1 MDFAPTEQP
10 DEIPKLPP
18 AEQPAGPPAYVA
30 AVQPVTPG
38 SRRSRSLIAG
48 AIIAGAI
55 GLAAIAIAVASP
67 GTPTVAAPA
76 AANARGV
83 LLGADT
89 GTWTPPGG
97 GTAAAPDVPGMMGGD
112 DSGAIGPSGFG
123 PSGFG
128 PGGFGSGGMGR
139 GGRLGGGGM
148 LASISI
154 TAINGTKLS
163 LSTADGWTRTIDA
176 AGATIT
182 KAGQTVDLSTLKVGD
197 SIVFDQSRQTDGTF
211 KITAIQVVLPHA
223 DGTVKSV
230 GDTSVTITQRD
241 KTDKVVTL
249 TGSTTYQLVG
259 LASKP
264 AASTKAALTVGAQ
277 VDAEGTTASDGSFTA
292 SLVTIRAAEAGGTVT
307 AKSATTITVATRG
320 GTPLTIVVDA
330 GTTYLVAGT
339 TAPTLSNVAVGSIVI
354 AEGTRNTDG
363 TFSAKVVRAFSA
375 SSGFGQGMMPG
386 TRGDRA
392 MPWGPGRLAPQPSP
406 TPAGTTN

>member
-10 DEIPKLPP
+10 DELPEGPP
-18 AEQPAGPPAYVA
+18 AEQPAAPPAYVA
-30 AVQPVTPG
+30 AVQPVTPP

-55 GLAAIAIAVASP
+55 GIAAVAIVVASP

-89 GTWTPPGG
+89 GTWTPPSGG
-97 GTAAAPDVPGMMGGD
+97 AAAAPDVPGMMGG
-112 DSGAIGPSGFG
+112 GFG
-123 PSGFG
+123 PSDSG
-128 PGGFGSGGMGR
+128 PGAMGPGGMGR

-148 LASISI
+148 FASISI
-154 TAINGTKLS
+154 TAIDGTKLS
-163 LSTADGWTRTIDA
+163 LSTADGWTRTVDA

-182 KAGQTVDLSTLKVGD
+182 KAGQTVDFSTLKAGD

-223 DGTVKSV
+223 DGTVKVV
-230 GDTSVTITQRD
+230 GDTSVTLTQRD
-241 KTDKVVTL
+241 GTDKVVTL
-249 TGSTTYQLVG
+249 TGSTTYQLFG

-264 AASTKAALTVGAQ
+264 SASTKAALTVGDQ
-277 VDAEGTTASDGSFTA
+277 VDAQGTTASDGSFTA

-307 AKSATTITVATRG
+307 AKSGTSITVTTRG
-320 GTPLTIVVDA
+320 GTPLTINVDA
-330 GTTYLVAGT
+330 STTYLVAGT
-339 TAPTLSNVAVGSIVI
+339 TAPTLSNIAVGSIVI
-354 AEGTRNTDG
+354 AEGTRNTAG
-363 TFSAKVVRAFSA
+363 TFSATTVRAFA
-375 SSGFGQGMMPG
+375 AGSGVGPGMMPG
-386 TRGDRA
+386 MRGGRG
-392 MPWGPGRLAPQPSP
+392 MPWGPGRPAPQPTP

>member
-10 DEIPKLPP
+10 DELPEGP
-18 AEQPAGPPAYVA
+18 RAEQPAAPPAPPAYVA
-30 AVQPVTPG
+30 PVQPVTPP

-55 GLAAIAIAVASP
+55 GIAAVAIVVASP

-89 GTWTPPGG
+89 GTWTPPSGG
-97 GTAAAPDVPGMMGGD
+97 AAAAPDVPGMMGG
-112 DSGAIGPSGFG
+112 GFG
-123 PSGFG
+123 PSDSG
-128 PGGFGSGGMGR
+128 PGAMGPGGMGR

-148 LASISI
+148 FASISI
-154 TAINGTKLS
+154 TAIDGTKLS
-163 LSTADGWTRTIDA
+163 LSTADGWTRTVDA

-182 KAGQTVDLSTLKVGD
+182 KAGQTVDFSTLKAGD

-223 DGTVKSV
+223 DGTVKVV
-230 GDTSVTITQRD
+230 GDTSVTLTQRD
-241 KTDKVVTL
+241 GTDKVVTL
-249 TGSTTYQLVG
+249 TGSTTYQLFG

-264 AASTKAALTVGAQ
+264 AASTKAALTVGDQ
-277 VDAEGTTASDGSFTA
+277 VDAQGTTASDGSFTA

-307 AKSATTITVATRG
+307 AKSGTSITVTTRG
-320 GTPLTIVVDA
+320 GTPLTINVDA
-330 GTTYLVAGT
+330 STTYLVAGT
-339 TAPTLSNVAVGSIVI
+339 TAPTLSNIAVGSIVI
-354 AEGTRNTDG
+354 AEGTRNTAG
-363 TFSAKVVRAFSA
+363 TFSATTVRAFA
-375 SSGFGQGMMPG
+375 AGSGVGPGMMPG
-386 TRGDRA
+386 MRGGRG
-392 MPWGPGRLAPQPSP
+392 MPWGPGRLAPQPTP

>member
-10 DEIPKLPP
+10 DELPEGPP
-18 AEQPAGPPAYVA
+18 AEQPAAPPAPPAYVA
-30 AVQPVTPG
+30 PVQPVTPP

-55 GLAAIAIAVASP
+55 GIAAVAIVVASP

-89 GTWTPPGG
+89 GTWTPPSGG
-97 GTAAAPDVPGMMGGD
+97 AAAAPDVPGTMGG
-112 DSGAIGPSGFG
+112 GFG
-123 PSGFG
+123 PSDSG
-128 PGGFGSGGMGR
+128 PGAMGR

-148 LASISI
+148 FASISI
-154 TAINGTKLS
+154 TAIDGTKLS
-163 LSTADGWTRTIDA
+163 LSTADGWTRTVDA

-182 KAGQTVDLSTLKVGD
+182 KAGQTVDFSTLKAGD

-223 DGTVKSV
+223 DGTVKVV
-230 GDTSVTITQRD
+230 GDTSVTLTQRD
-241 KTDKVVTL
+241 GTDKVVTL
-249 TGSTTYQLVG
+249 TGSTTYQLFG

-264 AASTKAALTVGAQ
+264 SASTKAALTVGDQ
-277 VDAEGTTASDGSFTA
+277 VDAQGTTASDGSFTA

-307 AKSATTITVATRG
+307 AKSGTSITVTTRG
-320 GTPLTIVVDA
+320 GTPLTINVDA
-330 GTTYLVAGT
+330 STTYLVAGT
-339 TAPTLSNVAVGSIVI
+339 TAPTLSNIAVGSIVI
-354 AEGTRNTDG
+354 AEGTRNTAG
-363 TFSAKVVRAFSA
+363 TFSATTVRAFA
-375 SSGFGQGMMPG
+375 AGSGVGPGMMPG
-386 TRGDRA
+386 MRGGRG
-392 MPWGPGRLAPQPSP
+392 MPWGPGRPAPQPTP

>member
-10 DEIPKLPP
+10 DELPEGPP
-18 AEQPAGPPAYVA
+18 AEQPAAPPAPPAYVA
-30 AVQPVTPG
+30 PVQPVTPP

-55 GLAAIAIAVASP
+55 GIAAVAIVVASP

-89 GTWTPPGG
+89 GTWTPPSGG
-97 GTAAAPDVPGMMGGD
+97 AAAAPDVPGMMGG
-112 DSGAIGPSGFG
+112 GFG
-123 PSGFG
+123 PSDSG
-128 PGGFGSGGMGR
+128 PGAMGPGGMGR

-148 LASISI
+148 FASISI
-154 TAINGTKLS
+154 TAIDGTKLS
-163 LSTADGWTRTIDA
+163 LSTADGWTRTVDA

-182 KAGQTVDLSTLKVGD
+182 KAGQTVDFSTLKAGD

-223 DGTVKSV
+223 DGTVKVV
-230 GDTSVTITQRD
+230 GDTSVTLTQRD
-241 KTDKVVTL
+241 GTDKVVTL
-249 TGSTTYQLVG
+249 TGSTTYQLFG

-264 AASTKAALTVGAQ
+264 SASTKAALTVGDQ
-277 VDAEGTTASDGSFTA
+277 VDAQGTTASDGSFTA

-307 AKSATTITVATRG
+307 AKSGTSITVTTRG
-320 GTPLTIVVDA
+320 GTPLTINVDA
-330 GTTYLVAGT
+330 STTYLVAGT
-339 TAPTLSNVAVGSIVI
+339 TAPTLSNIAVGSIVI
-354 AEGTRNTDG
+354 AEGTRNTAG
-363 TFSAKVVRAFSA
+363 TFSATTVRAFA
-375 SSGFGQGMMPG
+375 AGSGVGPGMMPG
-386 TRGDRA
+386 MRGGRG
-392 MPWGPGRLAPQPSP
+392 MPWGPGRPAPQPTP